1 MRLARTAILAA
12 LLVSMVTAC
21 GGDSASPGD
30 TSESRT
36 TTTAPTTST
45 STTPTTTTTTPTTS
59 TTAEAPPVTE
69 PADTEP
75 VGEGAEALAFFR
87 STEPICVDH
96 AEEYGNPRPQPEQFA
111 DASVVEELEPGVW
124 LIVDGHDQELIVDLV
139 LEAVYST
146 DGPDWYLPFEYSFG
160 CPPDLYLGSAHD

>member
-1 MRLARTAILAA
+1 MRSARTAILAA
-12 LLVSMVTAC
+12 LLVGIVTAC
-21 GGDSASPGD
+21 GGDSASPPD

-36 TTTAPTTST
+36 TSTAPTTTTST
-45 STTPTTTTTTPTTS
+45 STTTSSTTS

-75 VGEGAEALAFFR
+75 VDDGAEALAFFR

-111 DASVVEELEPGVW
+111 DATVVEELEPGVW

-139 LEAVYST
+139 LEAIYST